1 MCPIEVLDP
10 GFFTSVQDLGR
21 RGWQQSGVPISGA
34 MDPFALAAANTLVGN
49 APGEAGLE
57 FTLGSLVL
65 RAHEDGLVAAA
76 GRGFRLEINGWEIP
90 LWMSAV
96 VRRGWIIRV
105 VHTGNGWGCLAFSG
119 GLAVP
124 EVMGSRSTYIK
135 GGFGGL
141 NGRFLRAG
149 DLLDLLPMTPPF
161 DLAARSLPASRRPPY
176 GDDLTIGVIPGP
188 QADAF
193 TSETLAAFYQGAYTI
208 SQASD
213 RMGFRLDGLPLQHI
227 AGADILSEGTL
238 PGCIQVPGN
247 GQPIVLMRDCQTT
260 GGYPKIATIIQA
272 DLPLLAQLP
281 PGSGQV
287 RFAPV
292 DLETAQTLYHQ
303 RWLNLTRI

>member
-10 GFFTSVQDLGR
+10 GFFTSIQDLGR
-21 RGWQQSGVPISGA
+21 RSWQQCGVPISGA
-34 MDPFALAAANTLVGN
+34 MDPLALASANTLVGN
-49 APGEAGLE
+49 PAGAAGLE
-57 FTLGSLVL
+57 WTLGGLAL
-65 RAHEDGLVAAA
+65 RAHEDTLVAAA

-96 VRRGWIIRV
+96 VRRGWTVRV
-105 VHTGNGWGCLAFSG
+105 YHTGSGWGYLAFSG

-141 NGRFLRAG
+141 DGRFLQAG
-149 DLLDLLPMTPPF
+149 DLVDLNPASPSPE
-161 DLAARSLPASRRPPY
+161 LAARSLPVNRRPSY
-176 GDDLTIGVIPGP
+176 SDDLTIGVIPGP
-188 QADAF
+188 KADAF
-193 TSETLAAFYQGAYTI
+193 TSETLAAFYQSTYTI
-208 SQASD
+208 SQVSD
-213 RMGFRLDGLPLQHI
+213 RMGFCLDGPPLQHI
-227 AGADILSEGTL
+227 SGADILSEGTL

-260 GGYPKIATIIQA
+260 GGYTKIATVIQA

-287 RFAPV
+287 RFKPV
-292 DLETAQTLYHQ
+292 TLETAHALHAL
-303 RWLNLTRI
+303 RWQNATQI